1 MLFDGDSHE
10 LTDESW
16 ESVWH
21 WARDVWLES

>member
-1 MLFDGDSHE
+1 MLFDGSEHE
-10 LTDESW
+10 MTDESW